1 MSYKRYFVGKIVT
14 LLFKSVYCSTVPDT
28 LISFAGFRYLKILSL
43 KGKNNNNSL
52 EKQSET
58 SESSLVA
65 KMRWDE
71 HSISRKK
78 NSRFFPGFFLA
89 ELKGNRWEPSGEWFL
104 IVIFPWSTD
113 LPISPWSAYRQLFA
127 IFTPDN
133 DLPKNLLL
141 FKANFPYD
149 GCYAMWASS
158 SLFCT
163 CAFWQTLSFEASNGV
178 GKNAALDY
186 LLDVCNLTHIFE

>member
-14 LLFKSVYCSTVPDT
+14 LLQSVYCSTVPDT
-28 LISFAGFRYLKILSL
+28 LNSFAGFRYLKILSL

-89 ELKGNRWEPSGEWFL
+89 ELKGNRWEPSGKLFL
-104 IVIFPWSTD
+104 IVIFRD
-113 LPISPWSAYRQLFA
+113 RPIYQSALDQLIANCLQYSHLTTTYQKICCCSKPTFHTMAVMQCGPPLLFFA
-127 IFTPDN
+127 HAHFGKLSRLKLQIIFT
-133 DLPKNLLL
+133 LK
-141 FKANFPYD
+141 
-149 GCYAMWASS
+149 C
-158 SLFCT
+158 
-163 CAFWQTLSFEASNGV
+163 Q
-178 GKNAALDY
+178 
-186 LLDVCNLTHIFE
+186 